1 MKTPTKASFSEG
13 YSEDGTCRALGRSD
27 QGVAEELDM
36 AGGGEGRRYIQERS
50 LEFDG
55 GEKGTLADYNR

>member
-36 AGGGEGRRYIQERS
+36 AGGGEGRRYIQEKALGVRWRG
-50 LEFDG
+50 ERDVG
-55 GEKGTLADYNR
+55 GL